1 MDMKAQK
8 PFALCS
14 LAMFNAFPTAH
25 AVTLDDIK
33 AKLEAAGY
41 SQIREVPSGK
51 IKTFKAMR
59 NGKVRS
65 ILVDSTGHIQEL
77 Q

>member
-1 MDMKAQK
+1 MKSQK
-8 PFALCS
+8 LAALFFLTVFS
-14 LAMFNAFPTAH
+14 ALPAASALTFEN
-25 AVTLDDIK
+25 IK
-33 AKLEAAGY
+33 ARLEAAGY

-51 IKTFKAMR
+51 IKTFKATR
-59 NGKVRS
+59 NGKERS